1 MSFEQILIE
10 QDGGVV
16 TITIDHPPLNVLSAQ
31 VGSELGKALDQID
44 GDPAASVAVLTGSGD
59 RAFAAGADIRELQRL
74 SGPGAEEMTHRWHRL
89 FRRIEGFRLPV
100 IAAVNGVALGGG
112 CELAMACDLRYASG
126 NARFGQPEINLGL
139 VPGWGGTQRLPRLI
153 GRGRALELM
162 MTGDMFDAAEA
173 HRLGLVNRVTAPED
187 LMDCV
192 GKLAGRMAAKGGVAL
207 ASIKT
212 CVNEGLDQGMDEALS
227 LEAREFGAVSST
239 EDKAEGIEAF
249 LEKRPARFRGR

>member
-31 VGSELGKALDQID
+31 VGHELGEALDQID
-44 GDPAASVAVLTGSGD
+44 GDPDASVVVLTGNGD

-74 SGPGAEEMTHRWHRL
+74 SGSDAEEMTHRWHRL

-112 CELAMACDLRYASG
+112 CELAMACDLRYASEK
-126 NARFGQPEINLGL
+126 ARFGQPEINLGL

-187 LMDCV
+187 LMKTV
-192 GKLAGRMAAKGGVAL
+192 GELAGRMAAKGGVAL

-212 CVNEGLDQGMDEALS
+212 CVNEGLDQGLDEALA
-227 LEAREFGAVSST
+227 LEAREFGAVSSS
-239 EDKAEGIEAF
+239 EDKSEGIAAF
-249 LEKRPARFRGR
+249 LEKRPAAFRGR

>member
-1 MSFEQILIE
+1 MSFEQILKE

-31 VGSELGKALDQID
+31 VGRELGEALDQID
-44 GDPAASVAVLTGSGD
+44 DDPAASVVILTGSGD

-74 SGPGAEEMTHRWHRL
+74 SGSDAEEMTHRWHRL
-89 FRRIEGFRLPV
+89 FRRIEGFKLPV

-112 CELAMACDLRYASG
+112 CELAMACDLRYASEK
-126 NARFGQPEINLGL
+126 ARFGQPEINLGL

-162 MTGDMFDAAEA
+162 MTGDMFDTAEA

-187 LMDCV
+187 LMETV
-192 GKLAGRMAAKGGVAL
+192 GELAGRMAAKGGVAL

-212 CVNEGLDQGMDEALS
+212 CVNEGLDQGLDEALA

-239 EDKAEGIEAF
+239 EDKAEGIAAF
-249 LEKRPARFRGR
+249 LEKRPAAFRGR